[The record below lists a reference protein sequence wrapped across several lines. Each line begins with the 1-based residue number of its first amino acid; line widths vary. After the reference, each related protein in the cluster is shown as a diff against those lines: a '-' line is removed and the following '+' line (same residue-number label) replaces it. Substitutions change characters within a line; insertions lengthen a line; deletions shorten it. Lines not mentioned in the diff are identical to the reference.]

1 MGTDLLGY
9 SFCGVG
15 FLSLLCSFDN
25 VNSLLVKYLPFISKF
40 PDLAFQIFGAV
51 LILLG
56 VFLISGKS
64 KKTKTLVEVP
74 IYQGNQVVGYRR
86 QK

>member
-64 KKTKTLVEVP
+64 KKQKHSSKFQFTKE
-74 IYQGNQVVGYRR
+74 I
-86 QK
+86 K